1 MDVLS
6 SEWRDRIAH
15 WIRTLKQDF
24 YAPLGEIGWEAF
36 RTRNHLSPRELES
49 REFVPVSPGFTW
61 GETWEYCWFR
71 GRVTLPEAAQGQRIV
86 LNLSPGGESTLFVNG
101 RSFGTYRADWVSE
114 PHHYLVDNALTA
126 QGRAGDCY
134 EVLMETY
141 AGHYYP
147 DMGLCATGPVLPGA
161 YQDPLPEG
169 AHRTLGR
176 CTYGVWNEDAYQL
189 YLDVDTLS
197 KLLEV
202 LDSASLRAAKV
213 AEALEQFTLIV
224 DFEQDADKRTAS
236 YRAASQMLRPV
247 LEAVNGST
255 QPVFYAVGN
264 AHLDL
269 AWLWPM
275 AETHRKTART
285 FAAQLRLLE
294 EYPGYKFI
302 QSQPASYE
310 MCRTHYPEL
319 FQRIKEAVKADRW
332 IADGAMWVEPDTNLA
347 GGEALIRQLIHGK
360 RYYKEV
366 FDVDS
371 KLLWL
376 PDSFGYTAALPQILK
391 GCGVDYLVT
400 QKIFWS
406 YNQEERF
413 PYHYFSWQGMD
424 GSQVTSFLPT
434 NYTYQTHPAE
444 INTAWKNRTQARD
457 LDAFLLPF
465 GYGDGG
471 GGPTR
476 DHVEYALR
484 QKNLEGGARVKLAG
498 PMEFFEDM
506 EQAGGPKHT
515 YMGELYFSAH
525 RGTYTAQAAIK
536 RWNRKN
542 ELALREME
550 LWASAAVWEGWAY
563 PLKQADALWK
573 QFLLHQFHDILPG
586 SSIARVYQEAERA
599 HEKIF
604 QGAEDIRTSA
614 LEALTAGSAGKNA
627 VTVFNSLSF
636 QRRALVALPEAFAAG
651 ACLADGREVPVART
665 REGVKALVTL
675 PPCGAVSL
683 RPGAN
688 APQEAAPAATVRK
701 TEAGFLLENSQV
713 RALVDGRGEVVSFVL
728 KESGREFAAAPMNR
742 FHLYKDVPRRFDAW
756 DIDSNYRQQEV
767 EGAFDVTVDAVEQDL
782 EAVLK
787 VTGRLGQSSY
797 TQNIRLAADSAR
809 LVFETQVDW
818 RELHRLL
825 KTAFPVAVYA
835 ENGINEIQF
844 GYIERPTHR
853 SKPYDQ
859 ERFEVCNHRYSALCD
874 GSHGA
879 AVLND
884 CKYGVSM
891 NGSSLELTLLTA
903 SASPE
908 MRADNRVH
916 QFTYAFTAWEGS
928 FADCNVVRQ
937 GYELNVE
944 PVTAPG
950 VRDFSLLSID
960 VENIFADTLKP
971 AEDGNGDLILRLYE
985 AKKAAVTA
993 QVRLNLGPFR
1003 AYACD
1008 MLEAIQE
1015 ELPAEGG
1022 RLALDFR
1029 AFEIKTIRLRLL

>member
-24 YAPLGEIGWEAF
+24 YSPLGEIGWEAF
-36 RTRNHLSPRELES
+36 RTRDHLSSRELES
-49 REFVPVSPGFTW
+49 CEFVPVNPGFTW

-71 GRVTLPEAAQGQRIV
+71 GRVTLPEAAQGKRIV

-169 AHRTLGR
+169 ARRTLGQ

-189 YLDVDTLS
+189 YMDVDTLS
-197 KLLEV
+197 KLLDV

-213 AEALEQFTLIV
+213 AEALEQFTLMV
-224 DFEQDADKRTAS
+224 DFEQDAEKRTAS
-236 YRAASQMLRPV
+236 YRAASQMLRLV

-294 EYPGYKFI
+294 EYPDYKFI

-319 FQRIKEAVKADRW
+319 FQRIREAVKAGRW
-332 IADGAMWVEPDTNLA
+332 IADGAMWVEPDTNMA
-347 GGEALIRQLIHGK
+347 GGEALIRQLLHGK

-413 PYHYFSWQGMD
+413 PYHYFSWQGLD

-434 NYTYQTHPAE
+434 NYTYQTHPAQ
-444 INTAWKNRTQARD
+444 INTSWKNRTQIRD

-484 QKNLEGGARVKLAG
+484 QKDLEGGARVKLAG

-515 YMGELYFSAH
+515 YVGELYFSAH

-550 LWASAAVWEGWAY
+550 LWASAAMWEGWTY
-563 PLKQADALWK
+563 PMERADALWK
-573 QFLLHQFHDILPG
+573 HLLLHQFHDILPG

-604 QGAEDIRTSA
+604 QGTEDIRALA
-614 LEALTAGSAGKNA
+614 LESLTTGSSEENS

-636 QRRALVALPEAFAAG
+636 QRRALVALPEAFAGG
-651 ACLADGREVPVART
+651 ACLADGSEVPVART
-665 REGVKALVTL
+665 REGIKALVTL

-688 APQEAAPAATVRK
+688 APQEAAPATTVCE

-767 EGAFDVTVDAVEQDL
+767 EGAFDVTVEAVEQDL

-787 VTGRLGQSSY
+787 VTGRIGESSY

-825 KTAFPVAVYA
+825 KTAFPVAVYV
-835 ENGINEIQF
+835 ESGINEIQF

-853 SKPYDQ
+853 SRPYDQ

-891 NGSSLELTLLTA
+891 NENSLELTLLTA

-908 MRADNRVH
+908 MRADNRTH
-916 QFTYAFTAWEGS
+916 RFTYAFTAWEGS
-928 FADCNVVRQ
+928 FADCDVVRQ

-950 VRDFSLLSID
+950 TRDFSLLSID
-960 VENIFADTLKP
+960 RENIFADTLKP
-971 AEDGNGDLILRLYE
+971 AEDGSGDLILRLYE

-1008 MLEAIQE
+1008 MLENVQE
-1015 ELPAEGG
+1015 ELSVEEG
-1022 RLALDFR
+1022 RLALSFR
-1029 AFEIKTIRLRLL
+1029 AFEIKTIRFRPL